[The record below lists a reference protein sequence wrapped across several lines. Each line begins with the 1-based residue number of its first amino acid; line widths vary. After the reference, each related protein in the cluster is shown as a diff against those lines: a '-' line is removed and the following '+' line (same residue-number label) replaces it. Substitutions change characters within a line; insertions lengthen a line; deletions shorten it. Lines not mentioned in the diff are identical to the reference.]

1 MSSNFRLVMRTG
13 ANPGQ
18 IFPLDQTEM
27 YLGRDLSC
35 EIVINDSEVS
45 RRHSKIYI
53 FGQGFVIEDLGSTNG
68 TFVNGQ
74 RIIGPHTLIPGE
86 IIALGDS
93 SSLLFEVSE
102 IDPDATRV
110 AVPTSV
116 SSQPFQQVSS
126 QPQMTPQQ
134 PVPPIQQPLS
144 QPPVY
149 AGQIPVS
156 PRVPPQK
163 AKKKNRMWLII
174 LLLILFVICACIVAF
189 VVIDQLNW
197 YCDLFPGIMNSIFGA
212 GSCP

>member
-86 IIALGDS
+86 LIALGDS
-93 SSLLFEVSE
+93 SSLIFEVSDF
-102 IDPDATRV
+102 DPDATRV

-116 SSQPFQQVSS
+116 SSQPFQQIPSQPQRQVPQS
-126 QPQMTPQQ
+126 QPQMQQ
-134 PVPPIQQPLS
+134 PFS

-149 AGQIPVS
+149 AGQVPAPARVS
-156 PRVPPQK
+156 PQK
-163 AKKKNRMWLII
+163 AKKKNRMWIII
-174 LLLILFVICACIVAF
+174 LLLVLFVICACVVAF

-197 YCDLFPGIMNSIFGA
+197 YCDLFPGVMNSIFGA